1 MNINLSKIVSGFQPI
16 SLSEMDGVKLMNRTD
31 TKFAFE
37 VTKLPLLIQK
47 MIPFY
52 RVLAINDK
60 LIHDY
65 KSLYFDTDNR
75 KFYLDHHNRRVN
87 RNKIRFREYVGSDLI
102 FLEIKRK
109 NNKGRTI
116 KKRIKVDAIPEQ
128 LTLEQQQ
135 YVNKIIGKDLNVEA
149 KQWIN
154 FSRITFVHKTQK
166 ERLTIDINLTF
177 ENDKQEG
184 DLKQITIAE
193 VKQERMSRSSDFMR
207 IAKELH
213 ILPIRISKY
222 CMSTLELNPNLKQNR
237 FKEKVLFLTKLKQ
250 A

>member
-1 MNINLSKIVSGFQPI
+1 MSVISSIITKFLPI
-16 SLSEMDGVKLMNRTD
+16 TLDEMDNVKLMSRTD
-31 TKFAFE
+31 TKFAFRAN
-37 VTKLPLLIQK
+37 KMPLLLHK
-47 MIPFY
+47 LAPFY
-52 RVLAINDK
+52 RVLSIDGA

-65 KSLYFDTDNR
+65 KSLYYDTIDR
-75 KFYLDHHNRRVN
+75 KFYLDHHNGRVN
-87 RNKIRFREYVGSDLI
+87 RNKVRFREYVGSRLT

-116 KKRIKVDAIPEQ
+116 KKRIKVDKINEQ
-128 LTLEQQQ
+128 LSEKEQE
-135 YVNKIIGKDLNVEA
+135 YVEKIIGVPLKVDA

-166 ERLTIDINLTF
+166 ERLTMDINLSY
-177 ENDKQEG
+177 ENSDSKG
-184 DLKQITIAE
+184 DLKHIVIAE

-207 IAKELH
+207 IAKQMH

-222 CMSTLELNPNLKQNR
+222 CMTTLALNPMLKRNK
-237 FKEKVLFLTKLKQ
+237 FKEKILFINKLKQ